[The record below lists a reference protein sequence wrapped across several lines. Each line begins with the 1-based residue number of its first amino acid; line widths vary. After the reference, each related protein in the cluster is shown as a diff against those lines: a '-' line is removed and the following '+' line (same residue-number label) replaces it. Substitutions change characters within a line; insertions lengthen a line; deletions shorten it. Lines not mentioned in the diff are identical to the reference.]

1 MASAQ
6 DVVVL
11 HDPTRGLDV
20 RARQQVRQL
29 LDEATAHGTSV
40 VVVSVDPE
48 ELAECC
54 DRVGIVA
61 GGRVARWI
69 DTRELAVD
77 AVRARIVE
85 AATAA

>member
-1 MASAQ
+1 
-6 DVVVL
+6 
-11 HDPTRGLDV
+11 
-20 RARQQVRQL
+20 VRQL

-40 VVVSVDPE
+40 VVVSVDPD

-61 GGRVARWI
+61 DGRVARWI
-69 DTRELAVD
+69 DTSELAVD
-77 AVRARIVE
+77 AVRERIVE